1 MDRSI
6 FVEKSKFF
14 VMPRLLLPLTIWIC
28 LCVVL
33 LVLAA
38 SLEPLVDRRNVV
50 ILSLGSCSSVL
61 PELVRLYG
69 GPLFILI
76 VT

>member
-1 MDRSI
+1 MCGI
-6 FVEKSKFF
+6 IG
-14 VMPRLLLPLTIWIC
+14 PT
-28 LCVVL
+28 
-33 LVLAA
+33 LAA
-38 SLEPLVDRRNVV
+38 SLEPLVDRRNVG

>member
-1 MDRSI
+1 M
-6 FVEKSKFF
+6 
-14 VMPRLLLPLTIWIC
+14 LLLC
-28 LCVVL
+28 LDYCSQL
-33 LVLAA
+33 LFGYVYVWYIGPTLAA
-38 SLEPLVDRRNVV
+38 SLEPLVDRRNVG